1 MIGHQAAQIHIR
13 ETFCTLASVSVSL
26 SSPCVCV
33 RLKNKRRFKTRDEM
47 KERTEEESRSKTQG
61 GAFGEVAGESGTK
74 AFGSSQEMCL
84 VILGQA
90 KKKG

>member
-1 MIGHQAAQIHIR
+1 
-13 ETFCTLASVSVSL
+13 
-26 SSPCVCV
+26 
-33 RLKNKRRFKTRDEM
+33 M

-90 KKKG
+90 KKRKKRGKGRKKNIRKIKQGKENEKAGGHGEKGGHEMC